1 MKFPDDE
8 IRYELP
14 NSLRA
19 HINKPSDI
27 STDVTQSD
35 SPGEQVAYKPSRDN
49 DLDMTVPLVPDPSS
63 NFHQPTRLGSAALA
77 TLVRNS
83 PNTKT
88 KATG

>member
-27 STDVTQSD
+27 ATDVTQSD
-35 SPGEQVAYKPSRDN
+35 SPGEQVAYNPYRDN
-49 DLDMTVPLVPDPSS
+49 DLDMTVPLDHNTFCCSEQG
-63 NFHQPTRLGSAALA
+63 QPGDHCRTRS
-77 TLVRNS
+77 
-83 PNTKT
+83 
-88 KATG
+88 